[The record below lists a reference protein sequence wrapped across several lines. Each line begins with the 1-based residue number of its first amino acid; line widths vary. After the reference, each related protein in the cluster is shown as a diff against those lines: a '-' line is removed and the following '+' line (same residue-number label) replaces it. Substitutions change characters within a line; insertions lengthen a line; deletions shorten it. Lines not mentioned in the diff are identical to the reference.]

1 MSSVNSNPANPINPI
16 TLELVQASLNN
27 IVREMRVTLMRSSY
41 APILYETHD
50 FSCSI
55 LDARG
60 EIVGMYVDVP
70 HHNFQLVYCTQHLLK
85 KYGTDINPGD
95 AFFINDPYIGGTHL
109 NDIAL
114 LFPVFHDGKLVHFT
128 TARAHWGDVGG
139 LTPGS
144 VSGKSTELFHEGLRI
159 PMVRICEKGHVNE
172 ALLDTILA
180 NVRMPFESKGDFM
193 AQLQTARLGA
203 RRIVDVYDKFG
214 AETVSVCLSTYLAE
228 AENRMRLAISA
239 LPDGIYFAEDY
250 LENSGTSAD
259 PVVVRCKAEI
269 MGDSLRI
276 DFAGSSEQV
285 AGPTNTPY
293 TCSLCGVFNV
303 LKTFLDP
310 GELMN
315 SGGWRPVTV
324 EIPEGTVLNPKWPA
338 PVGGFADVMFGP
350 VQGCIVAILGQMIP
364 ERLSATLRSGANQVN
379 ASGRRA
385 AGDSIWHIFEFASGG
400 WPACKENDGN
410 LNTYQWDMGDLPTVW
425 PFERMEQIR
434 PLKGHI
440 NRMYQDSG
448 GRGFRRGGLGLE
460 RLWEVTAEV
469 GSLSILTSDA
479 ILPRPGLSMGYGGA
493 LNSITLL
500 RGGQEIPMSDIP
512 GKVAGFPLQKGDVVV
527 TQSSGGG
534 GYGDPLT
541 RPFDSV
547 KADLD
552 DGYISADGARADYG
566 VIFDRNELDERG
578 SVALRNQIRSE
589 RAMVAAVRSDTD
601 HFDSLGRR
609 IMLLNNE
616 TAERLGVQSGD
627 IVEYVPDFGI
637 ALRAWVEI
645 SNSLAPNETLL
656 GPRGIAMLGIGD
668 CGEIWIREPWS
679 YYRQKAPIQ
688 TRL

>member
-1 MSSVNSNPANPINPI
+1 
-16 TLELVQASLNN
+16 VQASLNN

-70 HHNFQLVYCTQHLLK
+70 HHNFQLVYCTQYLLE
-85 KYGTDINPGD
+85 KYGSDIHPGD

-114 LFPVFHDGKLVHFT
+114 ILPVFHQQKLVHFT

-159 PMVRICEKGHVNE
+159 PMVRICEAGQINE
-172 ALLDTILA
+172 ALLDTFLA

-193 AQLQTARLGA
+193 AQLQTARLGG
-203 RRIVDVYDKFG
+203 RRIAELYDKFG
-214 AETVSVCLSTYLAE
+214 AQTVEKCLSTYLAE
-228 AENRMRLAISA
+228 AENRMRLAIAA
-239 LPDGIYFAEDY
+239 LPDGTYFAEDY

-259 PVVVRCKAEI
+259 PVVVRCKTEI
-269 MGDSLRI
+269 AGDCLRI
-276 DFAGSSEQV
+276 DFSGTSEQV

-315 SGGWRPVTV
+315 SGSWRPITV
-324 EIPEGTVLNPKWPA
+324 DVPEGTALNPKWPA

-350 VQGCIVAILGQMIP
+350 VQGCMLAILGQIIP

-379 ASGRRA
+379 ASGRNSD
-385 AGDSIWHIFEFASGG
+385 GESIWHIFEFASGG
-400 WPACKENDGN
+400 WPACKDNDGN

-434 PLKGHI
+434 PLKGQI
-440 NRMYQDSG
+440 NRMYRDSG
-448 GRGFRRGGLGLE
+448 GPGFRRGGLGLE
-460 RLWEVTAEV
+460 RLWEVTAES

-493 LNSITLL
+493 LNSITLI
-500 RGGQEIPMSDIP
+500 RDGEEITMSDIP
-512 GKVAGFPLQKGDVVV
+512 GKVAGFPLEQGDVVV
-527 TQSSGGG
+527 THSSGGG
-534 GYGDPLT
+534 GYGDPLI
-541 RPFDSV
+541 RPFDWV
-547 KADLD
+547 KSDLD
-552 DGYISADGARADYG
+552 DGYISVAGAKSDYG
-566 VIFDRNELDERG
+566 VIFDGPIIDEG
-578 SVALRNQIRSE
+578 ASLALRERLREERLMLSIVQSE
-589 RAMVAAVRSDTD
+589 SD
-601 HFDSLGRR
+601 HFDALGRR
-609 IMLLNNE
+609 VTLLNSE
-616 TAERLGVQSGD
+616 CAKLLGVRSGD
-627 IVEYVPDFGI
+627 IVEYVPELGI
-637 ALRAWVEI
+637 ALRSWIEVS
-645 SNSLAPNETLL
+645 SNVGSMESPL
-656 GPRGIAMLGIGD
+656 GPRGRSILEIGE
-668 CGEIWIREPWS
+668 GEKIWLRTPWS
-679 YYRQKAPIQ
+679 FNKTKLP
-688 TRL
+688 